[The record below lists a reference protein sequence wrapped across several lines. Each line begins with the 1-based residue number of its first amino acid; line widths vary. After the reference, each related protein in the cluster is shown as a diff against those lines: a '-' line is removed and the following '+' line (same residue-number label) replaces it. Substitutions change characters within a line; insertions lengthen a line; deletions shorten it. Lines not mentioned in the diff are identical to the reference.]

1 MLKFDQLY
9 CINEELANS
18 VLLVSKILLGY
29 EEPFMAKIIK
39 RCVMP
44 VKFLTNDC

>member
-29 EEPFMAKIIK
+29 EEAFMAKTIRDK
-39 RCVMP
+39 SC
-44 VKFLTNDC
+44 